1 MVDILPIFFSG
12 ARNSSAQAGDII
24 EENGHILIDITNAF
38 LEAYLRDCLKENR
51 QTDLYFTNIKTD
63 ETTPDPTHWVAFHFD
78 MSDVLVFTNELDACR
93 YAWRNS
99 MRVAPYIPGESIH
112 DTIHNT
118 IRQPGNH

>member
-1 MVDILPIFFSG
+1 MTLNRSIYFADPRNHIVGGEITLG
-12 ARNSSAQAGDII
+12 ARGNIVIVIANTLL
-24 EENGHILIDITNAF
+24 EE
-38 LEAYLRDCLKENR
+38 ELRDCLANDR
-51 QTDLYFTNIKTD
+51 QTNLRFTYAKIE
-63 ETTPDPTHWVAFHFD
+63 ETVPDTTHWIAFHFD

-118 IRQPGNH
+118 IRRPGD